1 MQLQVS
7 AMQTQAEEQGHV
19 AARAQAA
26 EMQAQVAQMQVH
38 AAQMQ
43 VMCVFCVRVCGRMH
57 ARGST
62 PGTETRGLDAGRP
75 CALPC
80 AGACGAD
87 ANPRY

>member
-7 AMQTQAEEQGHV
+7 AMQAQAEEQGHI

-43 VMCVFCVRVCGRMH
+43 VMCI
-57 ARGST
+57 
-62 PGTETRGLDAGRP
+62 
-75 CALPC
+75 
-80 AGACGAD
+80 
-87 ANPRY
+87 